1 MTFGDIVA
9 RRRKDALTT
18 RAEMLAA
25 ARRRFLMESYENVGL
40 RDIARDVGV
49 DVALV
54 SRYFGS
60 KEDLFREVLSHGS
73 EEKFKTD
80 VAPDALADYFTGL
93 FEEEETSQDQ
103 DQVHI
108 ERLIMILR
116 SASSPQAAAIGHDM
130 IHRDVLDPIAA
141 ILGGGEDAE
150 NRAGMAVLVL
160 LGGLVTKSIM
170 CAHDDCDGPMPDA
183 FRQRLLAVFRA
194 ALAEDS
200 SGHSRDETA
209 TAVA

>member
-1 MTFGDIVA
+1 MTLGEMVE
-9 RRRKDALTT
+9 RRRKSALDT
-18 RAEMLAA
+18 RAAMLEA
-25 ARRRFLMESYENVGL
+25 ARQRFLRESYENVGL

-60 KEDLFREVLSHGS
+60 KEELFREVLSHGR
-73 EEKFKTD
+73 EDKLRTD
-80 VAPDALADYFTGL
+80 LAPDELAAYFTGL
-93 FEEEETSQDQ
+93 FEEEETKQ

-130 IHRDVLDPIAA
+130 IHHDVLDPIAA
-141 ILGGGEDAE
+141 LLGGGEDAE
-150 NRAGMAVLVL
+150 HRAGMAVLVL

-170 CAHDDCDGPMPDA
+170 CAHDDCDGPMPDE
-183 FRQRLLAVFRA
+183 FRRRLLNVFHA
-194 ALAEDS
+194 ALAP
-200 SGHSRDETA
+200 GVAAVSRAE
-209 TAVA
+209 VAEPVA